1 MSDELEEINLNLKTE
16 VIELCEANINDD
28 KLGAFDEKEYIE
40 KCIGASIMW
49 KNYSFD
55 DCKEYINSDVELYL
69 QMRGYL
75 NWIKKEEFDGI
86 YEVVNMYRFTF
97 RNEYLMG
104 ASRVIYMKNQI
115 NKLIL
120 PS

>member
-16 VIELCEANINDD
+16 VIELCEANYDD
-28 KLGAFDEKEYIE
+28 TLEQKEYIE

-120 PS
+120 PVPS